1 MRGLKEDDPGAGR
14 FSAPHYYIIDIIT
27 WRVLVHPEARE
38 ELRAVPAADRMAI
51 ENAIEKLTVL
61 GDQLGTPHSSA
72 IRGTGETLREL
83 RPRAGRSR
91 WRALYRRVGDQFVVA
106 AISPEAAVNATKFRG
121 AVAKALAR
129 LSALDLVQDGERR
142 R

>member
-1 MRGLKEDDPGAGR
+1 MRESKGDDPGADR
-14 FSAPHYYIIDIIT
+14 FSASVYYILDIMA

-38 ELRAVPAADRMAI
+38 ELGAVPIADRRAI

-61 GDQLGTPHSSA
+61 GDQLGTPHSSS
-72 IRGTGETLREL
+72 IRGAGETLREL

-106 AISPEAAVNATKFRG
+106 AISPEVGVNPTGFRG
-121 AVAKALAR
+121 AVAKAVAR
-129 LSALDLVQDGERR
+129 LSALDLEQDGEHP
-142 R
+142 